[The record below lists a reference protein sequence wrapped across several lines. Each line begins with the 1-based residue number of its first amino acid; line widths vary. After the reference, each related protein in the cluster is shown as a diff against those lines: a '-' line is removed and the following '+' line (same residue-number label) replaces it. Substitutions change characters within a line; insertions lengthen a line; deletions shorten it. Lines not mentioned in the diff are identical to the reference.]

1 MSAVEDPFAALGL
14 KGLCTAEEIR
24 AAYHALAKKCHPDLN
39 RADTAAA
46 QAQMVRLN
54 LAYAEAMKLVRRQQ
68 EPITV
73 LPDAF
78 AVAQRLFSRG
88 MYDSALRML
97 NRSAARDGAWYALQ
111 GAALLKMGEA
121 EAAHA
126 SYRAAVRLEPQNEV
140 FRAGA
145 LEAAVRMRTQRT
157 PIGRAVCW
165 ARRAVHPR
173 RRTHIK

>member
-1 MSAVEDPFAALGL
+1 M
-14 KGLCTAEEIR
+14 
-24 AAYHALAKKCHPDLN
+24 
-39 RADTAAA
+39 
-46 QAQMVRLN
+46 
-54 LAYAEAMKLVRRQQ
+54 
-68 EPITV
+68 

-145 LEAAVRMRTQRT
+145 LEAAVRMRKQRT